1 MNIQINY
8 TKHDFDTIRNTTTYM
23 FRAIADGKQIVEDI
37 TTFDNNGSFHKNIPA
52 YFTNFYSKWAYRTHK
67 IENAVVTV
75 NEGKWWD

>member
-8 TKHDFDTIRNTTTYM
+8 SKMDTDTKYNRTTYM
-23 FRAIADGKQIVEDI
+23 IKVTANGKQIEEDAR
-37 TTFDNNGSFHKNIPA
+37 TFESNGSFIKDLPA

-75 NEGKWWD
+75 TEEK